1 MAGSPRGG
9 TVTLLFA
16 DIAGSTRLLHAL
28 GDQYAELLRNY
39 RALMADAAEGEQG
52 LLMDTAGDGLFYS
65 FPTAR
70 GALTAAIAAQR
81 AFRDREW
88 PAAAH
93 VEVRMGIHT
102 GEPLSADASLVG
114 LDVHRAARICS
125 AGHGGQV
132 LISLTTHNLIGG
144 EAPDDVHLQDLG
156 EHRLKDLPRPE
167 HLFQVLV
174 PDLPGEFP
182 PLRSIENWP
191 NNLPRQLSSF
201 VGRADALSEVAA
213 RLGTTPLLTLTGP
226 GGVGKTRLALEAA
239 ARAMDEFPDGAWVV
253 ELAAIGDG
261 ALVPEAVASVL
272 RIKEQPGI
280 RLQVTLAQHLASRR
294 LLLMFDDCEHVL
306 EPVADLVDELLRTG
320 EGLRVLA
327 TSREP
332 LGIAGESLYPVPSMS
347 VPDAGP
353 GGTAGSEDESEAVR
367 LFVERARAVQPAFLL
382 NDRNGAAVIQI
393 CQRLDG
399 IPLAIEL
406 AAARVKA
413 IPPEQIAARLD
424 DRFRLLTG
432 GSRMAL
438 PRHRTLKAAI
448 DWSFDLLADAERT
461 LFLRLSVFAGTFDL
475 EAVEFVCSG
484 DDVLDVEA
492 LDILSRLID
501 RSLVVVDESRAEARY
516 RLLDTI
522 HQYAAER
529 LGELDLATAAHG
541 RHRAHFLMLV
551 EQLAP
556 MLFAGPQ
563 AAATMERLAL
573 DHENLRVAL
582 QWADDDPAGAPDELR
597 LAAGLARYWDMAGHL
612 VEGRSWL
619 ARAVARTDGEI
630 SELRATAL
638 TGLGGLAAQQGDL
651 GAADSAYSE
660 ALTIQRQLGRPASIA
675 YACSNS
681 ANIAV
686 ERGDFTRAR
695 GLYEEAIAILR
706 GIGDQRGTAFGTLN
720 LADVAGRQGDVS
732 EAQALFDD
740 AVGIFR
746 AEHDLMGLALALGR
760 DATFR
765 LQQTD
770 ADGARARHGE
780 ALEIYREFGDGRGVA
795 RTLMFLGDIV
805 AVEGDLAEAERLY
818 RAAIDQRRQLGDRAG
833 LATACDRLARV
844 LAVGRPELAARLIGY
859 ADAQRDAMASSL
871 PPADA
876 SERDQLLAAL
886 STRLGPA
893 LDGLRADGRRAP
905 LDVLLASAA
914 EEEAVG

>member
-1 MAGSPRGG
+1 VTGTSRGG

-28 GDQYAELLRNY
+28 GDQYAELLRDY
-39 RALMADAAEGEQG
+39 RTLMANAADGEQG

-88 PAAAH
+88 PAAAQ

-102 GEPLSADASLVG
+102 GEPLSTDASLVG

-125 AGHGGQV
+125 AGHGGQI
-132 LISLTTHNLIGG
+132 LISLTTHNLLGG

-156 EHRLKDLPRPE
+156 EHRLKDLQRPE
-167 HLFQVLV
+167 HLFQVV
-174 PDLPGEFP
+174 VSDLPGEFP

-213 RLGTTPLLTLTGP
+213 RLGATPLLTLTGP

-261 ALVPEAVASVL
+261 ALVPESVASVL
-272 RIKEQPGI
+272 RIKEQPGT
-280 RLQVTLAQHLASRR
+280 RLQVTLVQHLAARR
-294 LLLMFDDCEHVL
+294 MLLLFDDCEHVL
-306 EPVADLVDELLRTG
+306 EPVADLVDELLRAA

-347 VPDAGP
+347 VPGDPSATVGQ
-353 GGTAGSEDESEAVR
+353 EDESEAVR

-382 NDRNGAAVIQI
+382 NDRNAAAVTQI
-393 CQRLDG
+393 CRRLDG

-475 EAVEFVCSG
+475 EAVEAVCSG
-484 DDVLDVEA
+484 DDVMDVEA

-501 RSLVVVDESRAEARY
+501 RSLVVVDESRGEARY
-516 RLLDTI
+516 RLLDTV
-522 HQYAAER
+522 HQYAMER
-529 LGELDLATAAHG
+529 LSELDLASAARR

-563 AAATMERLAL
+563 ATATIERLAL
-573 DHENLRVAL
+573 DHENLRAAL
-582 QWADDDPAGAPDELR
+582 QWADDDPEGAGDELR

-619 ARAVARTDGEI
+619 ARTVARTDGEI

-651 GAADSAYSE
+651 PAADSAYDE
-660 ALTIQRQLGRPASIA
+660 ALTIQRQLGRPASVA

-686 ERGDFTRAR
+686 ERGDFVRAR

-732 EAQALFDD
+732 EAQGLFDD

-746 AEHDLMGLALALGR
+746 AERDLMGLALALGR

-765 LQQTD
+765 LQQAD

-780 ALEIYREFGDGRGVA
+780 ALEIYRQFGDGRGVA

-844 LAVGRPELAARLIGY
+844 LAVSRPELAAQLIGH
-859 ADAQRDAMASSL
+859 ADAQRDAMAASL
-871 PPADA
+871 PPADV

-886 STRLGPA
+886 ASRLGST

-905 LDVLLASAA
+905 LDALLASPA